1 MSAEFTSSQGSRL
14 ERFFTDLG
22 HLRDERRRGNQAG
35 LGEFFMELQR
45 AVRETNSPDAF
56 SILDVLG
63 VGADEVR
70 HSCILAWLINPKS
83 RHGRGAEFLGA
94 FLEAAS
100 ISVDEDVL
108 HDCRIFTEYPGQES
122 IIDIMVCAQGRF
134 LLFIENKI
142 LSPEGPDQ
150 LNREHRDLLRL
161 AVALRIPL
169 PGIHGVFLTPT
180 GVLPRTGDRQFWIPL
195 SYGTLADRFEMAAG
209 PIGSTK
215 LGMVA
220 TDLVETYRSWSR

>member
-14 ERFFTDLG
+14 EKFFTEIG
-22 HLRDERRRGNQAG
+22 HLRNERRKGNQAG
-35 LGEFFMELQR
+35 LGEFFKELQL

-63 VGADEVR
+63 IGADEVR
-70 HSCILAWLINPKS
+70 HSSILAWLINPRS
-83 RHGRGAEFLGA
+83 RHGRGTEYLGA

-108 HDCRIFTEYPGQES
+108 RDCRVLTEYPGQES
-122 IIDIMVCAQGRF
+122 IVDIMVCARGRF
-134 LLFIENKI
+134 LLYVENKI

-161 AVALRIPL
+161 ADALRIPL

-180 GVLPRTGDRQFWIPL
+180 GLLPTTGDRQFWKPL
-195 SYGTLADRFEMAAG
+195 SYDTLADRFEMVAS

-215 LGMVA
+215 LGILAM
-220 TDLVETYRSWSR
+220 DLVETYRSWSR

>member
-1 MSAEFTSSQGSRL
+1 MSPEFTSSQGSRL
-14 ERFFTDLG
+14 ERFFTELG
-22 HLRDERRRGNQAG
+22 CLCDERRSGNQAG
-35 LGEFFMELQR
+35 LGEFFKEFQL
-45 AVRETNSPDAF
+45 AVRETNSPDAV

-70 HSCILAWLINPKS
+70 HSSILAWLINPKS
-83 RHGRGAEFLGA
+83 RHGRGTEFLGA

-100 ISVDEDVL
+100 ISVGEDVL
-108 HDCRIFTEYPGQES
+108 HDCRVFTEYPGQES
-122 IIDIMVCAQGRF
+122 VIDIMVCARGRF
-134 LLFIENKI
+134 LLYIENKI

-161 AVALRIPL
+161 ADTLRIPL

-195 SYGTLADRFEMAAG
+195 SYDTLADRFEMVAG
-209 PIGSTK
+209 RIGSTK
-215 LGMVA
+215 LGILAM
-220 TDLVETYRSWSR
+220 DLVETYRSWSR